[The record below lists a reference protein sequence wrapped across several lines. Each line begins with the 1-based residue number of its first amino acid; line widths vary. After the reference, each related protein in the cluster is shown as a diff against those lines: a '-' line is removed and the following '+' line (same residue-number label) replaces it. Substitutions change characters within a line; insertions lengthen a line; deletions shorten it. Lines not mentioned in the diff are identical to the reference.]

1 MPSLS
6 SCRASNAEGGMPGSH
21 ETAIP
26 RATFISPRCR
36 TRLKVRSMA
45 RIHSHRHGK
54 SHQTRPPSKS
64 TPSWVTT
71 TPDEARAAIFKLA
84 KEGLTPSRIGQTL
97 RDDYGVPLVKP
108 LTGKPL
114 GKVLTEG
121 KAAPKVPQDLHD
133 LIERAQ
139 RVQKHLQTHKS
150 DRKNV
155 HSLELVEAKIY
166 RLSKYYKERGILPH
180 DFKFT
185 AVVAQ
190 LA

>member
-1 MPSLS
+1 
-6 SCRASNAEGGMPGSH
+6 
-21 ETAIP
+21 
-26 RATFISPRCR
+26 
-36 TRLKVRSMA
+36 MA

-54 SHQTRPPSKS
+54 SHQTRPPSRS

-71 TPDEARAAIFKLA
+71 TPDEAKAVVLKLA
-84 KEGLTPSRIGQTL
+84 KDGVTPSKIGQTL
-97 RDDYGVPLVKP
+97 RDDYGVPLLKP
-108 LTGKPL
+108 LTGKSI
-114 GKVLTEG
+114 GRVLSEG
-121 KAAPKVPQDLHD
+121 KSAPKVPQDLQD

-139 RVQKHLQTHKS
+139 RIQKHLQAHKS

-166 RLSKYYKERGILPH
+166 RLSKYYKQKGILPS
-180 DFKFT
+180 DFKYT

>member
-1 MPSLS
+1 
-6 SCRASNAEGGMPGSH
+6 
-21 ETAIP
+21 
-26 RATFISPRCR
+26 
-36 TRLKVRSMA
+36 MA

-64 TPSWVTT
+64 LPAWVTT
-71 TPDEARAAIFKLA
+71 TPEEAKTVVLKLA
-84 KEGLTPSRIGQTL
+84 KEGATPSRIGQAL
-97 RDDYGVPLVKP
+97 RDDYAVPLLKP
-108 LTGKPL
+108 LVGKSM
-114 GKVLTEG
+114 GKVLKEG
-121 KAAPKVPQDLHD
+121 KAAPKVPQDLQD

-139 RVQKHLQTHKS
+139 RVQKHLQMHKS

-166 RLSKYYKERGILPH
+166 RLSKYYKAKGVLPG
-180 DFKFT
+180 DFKYT

>member
-1 MPSLS
+1 
-6 SCRASNAEGGMPGSH
+6 
-21 ETAIP
+21 
-26 RATFISPRCR
+26 
-36 TRLKVRSMA
+36 MA

-64 TPSWVTT
+64 TPNWVTA
-71 TPDEARAAIFKLA
+71 TPEEARTVVLKLA
-84 KEGLTPSRIGQTL
+84 KEGVSPSRIGQAL

-108 LTGKPL
+108 LAGKSL
-114 GKVLTEG
+114 GAILSDG
-121 KAAPKVPQDLHD
+121 KAAPKIPQDLQD
-133 LIERAQ
+133 LIERAK
-139 RVQKHLQTHKS
+139 RVQKHLQAHKS

-166 RLSKYYKERGILPH
+166 RLSKYYKQKGILPG
-180 DFKFT
+180 DFKYT